1 MSGADIT
8 VLVLSVLAIAGL
20 GWYFFAPRKGR
31 LAELGDGVQKIAVT
45 VKGGYSPDLIHAR
58 QGVPLEIEFD
68 RQESGECTNRVVFA
82 DLGVNAGLPAYIKT
96 TVRLH
101 PNRAGTFGFACGMNM
116 IHGTLVVDPADE
128 TTTASGTASEPKT
141 ARLDARDG
149 DASAA
154 EAEAA
159 EMAERRA
166 EIADLTRRVIIGALL
181 TAPVLFAVMAHEL
194 FGADWVPALL
204 LNHWV
209 QLALITPVM
218 LYTGWPIHRIGWL
231 ALAHRSA
238 EMNSL
243 ITLGTTAAYGYS
255 LLVTVAPGL
264 LPAEVRDV
272 YFEAVGVIITLI
284 LFGRLLEAKAK
295 AGTGEA
301 IRALLGLQARTA
313 RVLRDGVE
321 TEIPIEDVV
330 VGDEIVIRPGEK
342 VPVDATVI
350 SGSSPVDESM
360 ITGEPIPV
368 TKREG
373 DTAIGATINT
383 TGSLRVRAAKVGAD
397 TMLAQIIRMVQQA
410 QSSKAPIQRLADAIS
425 SYFVPAVIAIAIATF
440 TIWFIAGPTPAPTLA
455 LVNAVAV
462 LIIACP
468 CALGLATPLSI
479 MVATGK
485 GAQAGILIRS
495 AEALETAHKLNTI
508 VLDKTGTIT
517 AGKPALTDVHPLN
530 GFGETTLLAL
540 VAAAEQDS
548 EHPLGAAIVS
558 AAHQR
563 ALSLPPVTRF
573 STITGKGLRAT
584 VDGHEV
590 LVGTARLLSDAG
602 LDTGPA
608 NEVAERYATEGKTP
622 ILAAVDR
629 QPAGVLAVADTI
641 KPDSVP
647 AIAALH
653 QMELSTVMITGDNGR
668 TAAAI
673 AGQVGIPTVL
683 AEVLPEHKAREVQR
697 LQAAGARVG
706 MVGDGINDAPALA
719 QADIGLAI
727 GTGTDV
733 AIEAADITLISGSLT
748 GVATAIGLSRATM
761 RNIRQNLFFAL
772 VYNAVG
778 IPIAAGLLY
787 PFFGIRL
794 SPIIAAVAMAL
805 SSLSVVTNAN
815 RLRRWHST
823 PLPAV
828 GPAHVTT
835 QVQLDIAPET
845 SDTATLENHEETA
858 MGTTTTVDPVCGM
871 TINPETAAAH
881 REVDGVTYYF
891 CSAHCAATFDADT
904 ARYTTASAKQ

>member
-1 MSGADIT
+1 VSGADIT
-8 VLVLSVLAIAGL
+8 VLVLSVLAIASL

-31 LAELGDGVQKIAVT
+31 IAELGEGVQKIAVT
-45 VKGGYSPDLIHAR
+45 VRGGYSPELIHVR

-82 DLGVNAGLPAYIKT
+82 DLGVNAGLPAYAKT
-96 TVRLH
+96 TVRLR
-101 PNRAGTFGFACGMNM
+101 PDRAGRFGFACGMNM
-116 IHGTLVVDPADE
+116 VHGTLVVDPADD
-128 TTTASGTASEPKT
+128 TSTGTAAEPMM
-141 ARLDARDG
+141 AHLDARDSG
-149 DASAA
+149 GSAA

-159 EMAERRA
+159 DMAERRA
-166 EIADLTRRVIIGALL
+166 ELADLTRRVVVGALL
-181 TAPVLFAVMAHEL
+181 TVPVLFAIMAHEF

-204 LNHWV
+204 LDHWV

-218 LYTGWPIHRIGWL
+218 FYTGWPIHRIGWL

-255 LLVTVAPGL
+255 LLVTIAPSL

-313 RVLRDGVE
+313 RVVRDGAE
-321 TEIPIEDVV
+321 TEIPIEDVA
-330 VGDEIVIRPGEK
+330 VGDEVIIRPGER
-342 VPVDATVI
+342 VPVDATVM
-350 SGSSPVDESM
+350 SGSSPVDESK

-373 DTAIGATINT
+373 DTVIGATINT

-425 SYFVPAVIAIAIATF
+425 GYFVPAVIAIAIATF
-440 TIWFIAGPTPAPTLA
+440 TIWFIFGPAPALTLA
-455 LVNAVAV
+455 LVAAVAV

-495 AEALETAHKLNTI
+495 AEALETAHKLDTI
-508 VLDKTGTIT
+508 VLDKTGTVT
-517 AGKPALTDVHPLN
+517 AGKPALTDVHPLS
-530 GFGETTLLAL
+530 GFDETSLLAL

-548 EHPLGAAIVS
+548 EHPLGTAILR
-558 AAHQR
+558 AAHER
-563 ALSLPPVTRF
+563 GLSLPPVTRF

-584 VDGHEV
+584 VDGREV
-590 LVGTARLLSDAG
+590 LVGTARLLFDAG
-602 LDTGPA
+602 LDTTPA
-608 NEVAERYATEGKTP
+608 LEVADRYAVEGKTA

-629 QPAGVLAVADTI
+629 QPVGVLAVADTV
-641 KPDSVP
+641 KSDSVP
-647 AIAALH
+647 ALAALH
-653 QMELSTVMITGDNGR
+653 QMGLSTVMITGDNARSAG
-668 TAAAI
+668 AI
-673 AGQVGIPTVL
+673 AGQVGIPKVL
-683 AEVLPEHKAREVQR
+683 AEVLPEDKAGEVQR
-697 LQAAGARVG
+697 LQAGGARVG
-706 MVGDGINDAPALA
+706 MVGDGVNDAPALA

-748 GVATAIGLSRATM
+748 GVPTAIGLSRAAM

-772 VYNAVG
+772 VYNAIG

-787 PFFGIRL
+787 PFFGISL
-794 SPIIAAVAMAL
+794 SPIIAAAAMAL

-815 RLRRWHST
+815 RLRRWQPA
-823 PLPAV
+823 PLPTA
-828 GPAHVTT
+828 GPADVTS
-835 QVQLDIAPET
+835 QVQLGIAT
-845 SDTATLENHEETA
+845 QTAKTVTPENHEETTMA
-858 MGTTTTVDPVCGM
+858 TTTTVDPVCGM
-871 TINPETAAAH
+871 TVNPETSAAS
-881 REVDGVTYYF
+881 REIDGVSYYF
-891 CSAHCAATFDADT
+891 CSTHCATTFDADP
-904 ARYTTASAKQ
+904 ARYTTTSAKK